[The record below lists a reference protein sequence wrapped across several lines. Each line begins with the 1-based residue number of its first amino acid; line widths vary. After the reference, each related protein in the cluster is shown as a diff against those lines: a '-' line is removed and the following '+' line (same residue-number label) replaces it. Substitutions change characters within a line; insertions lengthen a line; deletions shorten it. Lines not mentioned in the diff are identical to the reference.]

1 MNTVSQWNGGWSW
14 ALIGV
19 LAISGLS
26 ACSGRQAGQPAPAP
40 VAEAAI
46 PADSPLAQVR
56 VGMGMKQVT
65 DLIGEPNDT
74 KSGITGKAF
83 IPFYFGEDRAQTVAY
98 YKGLGRVVYAI
109 ANGTPQ
115 VNRVEYDPDESG
127 YMR

>member
-1 MNTVSQWNGGWSW
+1 MKTVSKWYTTWGLV
-14 ALIGV
+14 LIG
-19 LAISGLS
+19 AILVGGLT
-26 ACSGRQAGQPAPAP
+26 ACSGRQAGQASPAPAP
-40 VAEAAI
+40 TTV
-46 PADSPLAQVR
+46 PADSPLAKIK

-65 DLIGEPNDT
+65 DLIGEPTDT

-98 YKGLGRVVYAI
+98 YKGLGRVVYSI

-115 VNRVEYDPDESG
+115 VSRVEYDPNESG